1 MLSRVLEVH
10 EENRYLSLSRGFAV
24 IQQGQGQEELGR
36 VPIDDIGVLLLSAQG
51 VSVSKNLLNA
61 ISEKGG
67 VTVLCGK
74 NYAPQSMVLPVYS
87 HYLFARVMKSQVDA
101 SVPFRKRV
109 WQQIVTKKIR
119 NQARALRLCGKE
131 EEAVL
136 IDKIATMVKSGD
148 PDNREAYAA
157 KMYWKALFG
166 KDFARDRN
174 LPGINSFLNYGYAV
188 MRASMARAVC
198 ASGLL
203 PALGIHHDN
212 YLNQFALAD
221 DLFELYR
228 PIVDCIVFDMCPKDG
243 EELGHGQKTKLT
255 NALWIKLHTSQGDS
269 PAFQSMQYLTAS
281 YVHALEDGKAAI
293 DLPEWEGN
301 ADGDAGAEQV

>member
-1 MLSRVLEVH
+1 MLSRVLEIQ
-10 EENRYLSLSRGFAV
+10 EENRCLSLSRGFAV
-24 IQQGQGQEELGR
+24 IQHGTEELGR
-36 VPIDDIGVLLLSAQG
+36 VPLDDIGVLLLSAQG

-61 ISEKGG
+61 IAEKGG

-74 NYAPQSMVLPVYS
+74 NYIPQGMVLPVYS
-87 HYLFARVMKSQVDA
+87 HYLFAKVIKNQIEA
-101 SVPFRKRV
+101 SVPFRKRI
-109 WQQIVTKKIR
+109 WQQVVVRKIR
-119 NQARALRLCGKE
+119 NQALALRLCGMEKE
-131 EEAVL
+131 SVL

-157 KMYWKALFG
+157 RMYWKALFG
-166 KDFARDRN
+166 KDFSRNRN

-198 ASGLL
+198 SSGLL

-221 DLFELYR
+221 DLFEIYR
-228 PIVDCIVFDMCPKDG
+228 PMVDCLVFGMGLPEKA
-243 EELGHGQKTKLT
+243 ELGREYKAKLT
-255 NALWIKLHTSQGDS
+255 DALWIKLHTLQGDS

-301 ADGDAGAEQV
+301 EDGKARAEQV